1 MSCLGQNLSRV
12 YAYMILNEGI
22 PISTYVF
29 YVYHNCYSLQ
39 ESHGDRFSVL
49 PSSGEIVATRPLD
62 REEQAMY
69 NLVVIAK
76 DQGIPPKSSSAS
88 VIVYVDDVNDNT
100 PAFEQSSYS
109 VTIADSS
116 TSGKLTNIEND
127 MKSVILFN
135 LKSQIS

>member
-29 YVYHNCYSLQ
+29 YVYHNSYSLQ